1 MLNITITPQH
11 SARLDGHENELYA
24 LVRVTSSD
32 ELSAD
37 LEQSAKPPLNVSL
50 VIDQSGSMQGAPI
63 EAAKG
68 AAAHIVQNLRRKD
81 RLSVVTYADQ
91 AHVIIP
97 GQQAEDRHTMLDA
110 INRIR
115 PGGCTALHDGWLAGA
130 EQAALMRQPGET
142 ARVILLSDGCA
153 NRGEMRVDFLSHD
166 AARMAENG
174 ITTTTC
180 GLGQHFDEFL
190 MLSMAR
196 AGQGSAYYGERA
208 EDIIEP
214 FHEELLLLENLIAKR
229 LRLSLVPG
237 DGVELTLFNDYQQ
250 QNMRYILP
258 DLAAGGE
265 AWALVKLKFAETDHP
280 EHNRLLLTSD
290 INFESIEGEQ
300 LQAGPARLRL
310 PKLPANAFAALAQNE
325 TVTARR
331 QELRAAKLQD
341 MARTAA
347 RQRNWPAVERLI
359 NQARKEAG
367 DNEWVEKSL
376 RALERISRQR
386 DVERFSKES
395 AFMAQKMRS
404 RLAPQNDA
412 NPREWSQ
419 DSQASLPSFLRKK
432 PIQGRNFDDNENS
445 ETPTQKE
452 FENKKE
458 KDPWGS
464 REAWKRNSNLKKP
477 NDQ

>member
-32 ELSAD
+32 EHSAD

-91 AHVIIP
+91 AQVNIL

-180 GLGQHFDEFL
+180 GLGPSA
-190 MLSMAR
+190 LSR
-196 AGQGSAYYGERA
+196 RCVCCC
-208 EDIIEP
+208 
-214 FHEELLLLENLIAKR
+214 N
-229 LRLSLVPG
+229 
-237 DGVELTLFNDYQQ
+237 
-250 QNMRYILP
+250 
-258 DLAAGGE
+258 
-265 AWALVKLKFAETDHP
+265 
-280 EHNRLLLTSD
+280 
-290 INFESIEGEQ
+290 
-300 LQAGPARLRL
+300 
-310 PKLPANAFAALAQNE
+310 
-325 TVTARR
+325 ARR
-331 QELRAAKLQD
+331 CC
-341 MARTAA
+341 
-347 RQRNWPAVERLI
+347 
-359 NQARKEAG
+359 
-367 DNEWVEKSL
+367 S
-376 RALERISRQR
+376 
-386 DVERFSKES
+386 
-395 AFMAQKMRS
+395 
-404 RLAPQNDA
+404 
-412 NPREWSQ
+412 
-419 DSQASLPSFLRKK
+419 
-432 PIQGRNFDDNENS
+432 
-445 ETPTQKE
+445 
-452 FENKKE
+452 
-458 KDPWGS
+458 
-464 REAWKRNSNLKKP
+464 
-477 NDQ
+477 